1 MPYFIS
7 GVTADH
13 NDLVARQPSE
23 FKKLNDVDVL
33 TRHRALGIDAAN
45 HTVRIADLEGGSEFE
60 AHYTRLLISTG
71 ARAFVPP
78 LDGVSLEGVFTI
90 RRLADSIRIKKFVK
104 DRHPTRA
111 VIVGAGP
118 IGMEMCES
126 FRGIGLE
133 VTLLEMSEQVMPFM
147 DADMAA
153 RVQASLEEEGVNCM
167 LGQGLTGIEGDP
179 SGSVKSVGTDAGSI
193 AADIVLLGIGVRPES
208 ELGAQAGV
216 ELGARG
222 ALRID
227 GHMKTNVPDVYAA
240 GDCATTTHAITGTET
255 WIPLGSTSR
264 KQGRAAADNMFGA
277 DVEFRGVQGTAVV
290 KCFDLTVGRTGL
302 DEREAAAAGFEPTS
316 VDIEAESLHE
326 YYPGRGAMFLRLVAD
341 RPTGRLLGAQIVG
354 EMSSVAE
361 KRLDVL
367 SVAISARM
375 SADDLQYLDLA
386 YAPPYSTAIDTPI
399 IAGNVLASKLQGK
412 ICSCTGAGLD

>member
-13 NDLVARQPSE
+13 NDLVARQPAE
-23 FKKLNDVDVL
+23 FKTKNDVDVHV
-33 TRHRALGIDAAN
+33 RHRALGIDAAN
-45 HTVRIADLEGGSEFE
+45 HSVRIADLDGGNEFD

-78 LDGVSLEGVFTI
+78 VDGTTLDGVFTI
-90 RRLADSIRIKKFVK
+90 RRLADSIRIKKFLK
-104 DRHPTRA
+104 EKRPTRA

-126 FRGIGLE
+126 FRSIGLE
-133 VTLLEMSEQVMPFM
+133 VTLLEMAQQVMPSM
-147 DADMAA
+147 DADIAA
-153 RVQASLEEEGVNCM
+153 RVQARLEEEGVNCM

-179 SGSVKSVGTDAGSI
+179 SGPVRSVVTDSGTIS
-193 AADIVLLGIGVRPES
+193 ADIVLLGIGVRPRS

-216 ELGARG
+216 ALGARG

-227 GHMKTNVPDVYAA
+227 SHMKTNVDDIYAA
-240 GDCATTTHAITGTET
+240 GDCATTNHAITGEET
-255 WIPLGSTSR
+255 WIPLGSTAR

-277 DVEFRGVQGTAVV
+277 PVEFRGVQGTAVV

-302 DEREAAAAGFEPTS
+302 DEREAIGAGFEPVS
-316 VDIEAESLHE
+316 ISIEAESLHQ
-326 YYPGRGAMFLRLVAD
+326 YYPGRGTMFLRLVAD
-341 RPTGRLLGAQIVG
+341 KPTGRLLGAQIVG

-367 SVAISARM
+367 SVAITARM

-386 YAPPYSTAIDTPI
+386 YAPPYSTAIDVPI
-399 IAGNVLASKLQGK
+399 IAGNVLASKLEGK
-412 ICSCTGAGLD
+412 ICSCNGDGLD